1 MMCKMTDRWNA
12 QPSIW
17 WNVMCMFN
25 IYSLDSWSQSFSF
38 SQVTPVVCAIFFCIQ
53 SRVAQQFASYFSQE
67 NPKASTTLIWR
78 TYWTYSITY
87 VCIDRLLANEMYPT
101 MQCSRVS
108 KSFCWPCLSS
118 ITATAASIGAAG
130 IPQAGL
136 VTMVIVLTSV
146 GLPTDDI
153 TLIIAVDWAL

>member
-1 MMCKMTDRWNA
+1 MLPA
-12 QPSIW
+12 
-17 WNVMCMFN
+17 
-25 IYSLDSWSQSFSF
+25 
-38 SQVTPVVCAIFFCIQ
+38 
-53 SRVAQQFASYFSQE
+53 
-67 NPKASTTLIWR
+67 
-78 TYWTYSITY
+78 
-87 VCIDRLLANEMYPT
+87 
-101 MQCSRVS
+101 
-108 KSFCWPCLSS
+108 LSCS